1 MLSGAQNRQR
11 TLKMAKMKLTPLLA
25 LVLMLGTGNAV
36 LAQEA
41 TTEEPAAGTTPEVAV
56 EAPAEGEAAAAT
68 ETPNDD
74 PSNTFPTGQQPADGP
89 GSIYLAATH
98 GDWQVRCVKAE
109 DGSDPCQMYQLLKGA
124 EGNAVAEI
132 AIFPLPAGGEAAAG
146 ANFIAPLGTLLTEA
160 LRLGLDGAN
169 QKVYPFTWCDN
180 GGCVARVGLTTEE
193 LAGFKSG
200 NTLTATIV
208 PVGASTE
215 KVNVTVSLKG
225 FTAAFDALPVPTE

>member
-1 MLSGAQNRQR
+1 MLSRAQNRQR
-11 TLKMAKMKLTPLLA
+11 TLKMAKTKMTPLLA
-25 LVLMLGTGNAV
+25 LVLMLGTGTAV
-36 LAQEA
+36 LAQDA
-41 TTEEPAAGTTPEVAV
+41 TTEAPEAGTTTETAV
-56 EAPAEGEAAAAT
+56 TPPAEGEAAATTAT
-68 ETPNDD
+68 TED
-74 PSNTFPTGQQPADGP
+74 PANTFPTGQQPADGP

-98 GDWQVRCVKAE
+98 GDWEVRCVKTE

-132 AIFPLPAGGEAAAG
+132 ALFPLPAGGEAAAG

-180 GGCVARVGLTTEE
+180 GGCVARVGLTADE
-193 LAGFKSG
+193 LAGFKNG
-200 NTLTATIV
+200 ATLKATIV

-215 KVNVTVSLKG
+215 KVDVTVSLKG
-225 FTAAFDALPVPTE
+225 FTAAYDALPVPKE

>member
-1 MLSGAQNRQR
+1 
-11 TLKMAKMKLTPLLA
+11 MAKTKLTPLLA

-36 LAQEA
+36 MAQEA
-41 TTEEPAAGTTPEVAV
+41 TTEAPEAGTTTETAV
-56 EAPAEGEAAAAT
+56 TPPAEGEAAAPA
-68 ETPNDD
+68 EGAAD
-74 PSNTFPTGQQPADGP
+74 PASEFSMGQPDPDGP
-89 GSIYLAATH
+89 GSIYVAATH
-98 GDWQVRCVKAE
+98 GDWQVRCVKTE

-132 AIFPLPAGGEAAAG
+132 ALFPLPAGGEAAAG

-160 LRLGLDGAN
+160 LRLGVDGAT

-193 LAGFKSG
+193 LAGFKKG
-200 NTLTATIV
+200 NALKATIV

-215 KVNVTVSLKG
+215 KVDVTVSLKG
-225 FTAAFDALPVPTE
+225 FTAAYDALPVPKE